1 MTTSLSQNNMTTE
14 QGEESRRSLLFRLPC
29 LTAICSSLLFYTIKA
44 ETYTTGIFF
53 TSAVLLSLL
62 IPLRY
67 RMSFAK
73 EIILAL
79 LFTGLAFILQGVD
92 SAPVT
97 PYAVK
102 EMQVFFYYCT
112 IFALS
117 GIIIKTYKVKSIT
130 DFYHAYILALLI
142 ACIALFYPVPDNTL
156 GMSILFLVFSFLS
169 IFLFNDFALMTYRNI
184 DTGTSYVNFRVI
196 PLLIVLPLLGIFSF
210 HIGGYLSD
218 NKVAVMEYMTR
229 QLSSLPIYSFPQV
242 SRLGTMDSIY
252 KSDRIV
258 MRVFTDDPGAEKLKG
273 RVYNHYDRGQWSTR
287 SENISIENIDEN
299 TVREL
304 FIESGKIFPMYA
316 QPEVRKLMTDKE
328 SYFNRQ
334 GYKLEFK
341 SNQMIFHPA
350 NSILLSGNFKNIM
363 LDSTG
368 NIESYPEAN
377 QYEIISLKNLESK
390 FRENQNPPTPD
401 DLVIPESIFPDFKAK
416 TLEVTG
422 DTDDVLK
429 KITTIEQYLQ
439 ENYKYK
445 LGISLK
451 TQNDPVYEFLINKRD
466 AHCEYFAS
474 AMTLMLRSI
483 DIPARYTV
491 GFVMNEYQKPDNCF
505 VVREKHAH
513 AWVQVFIEGKGWVE
527 FDPTPPSWQLDTKV
541 NIRTDW
547 LNYFSSKF
555 KNLYEHLKN
564 GSFREF
570 ISEIKTLAADLKEN
584 QSATSGIVLILSG
597 GILYLTRRKIMNL
610 FENILVSAE
619 RRRNSKNIEPED
631 PEVKQLLLI
640 LSEFDRYI
648 AGINL
653 KRPLNLTLL
662 EFADFIEKNITNPD
676 YKEKTGKL
684 LDFLKTYSSLRY
696 QCGKPENQDI
706 ELLRNKLE
714 AIWVDDA

>member
-1 MTTSLSQNNMTTE
+1 MVKRLFSRCTFRVKVMAVFMLAIMLLTCSFSYASESKSTGNTIAILPMTNIVRFQEADNVVVNRITE
-14 QGEESRRSLLFRLPC
+14 
-29 LTAICSSLLFYTIKA
+29 
-44 ETYTTGIFF
+44 
-53 TSAVLLSLL
+53 
-62 IPLRY
+62 
-67 RMSFAK
+67 
-73 EIILAL
+73 
-79 LFTGLAFILQGVD
+79 AFI
-92 SAPVT
+92 
-97 PYAVK
+97 
-102 EMQVFFYYCT
+102 
-112 IFALS
+112 
-117 GIIIKTYKVKSIT
+117 
-130 DFYHAYILALLI
+130 
-142 ACIALFYPVPDNTL
+142 
-156 GMSILFLVFSFLS
+156 
-169 IFLFNDFALMTYRNI
+169 RN
-184 DTGTSYVNFRVI
+184 GRFRVVERG
-196 PLLIVLPLLGIFSF
+196 LI
-210 HIGGYLSD
+210 
-218 NKVAVMEYMTR
+218 N
-229 QLSSLPIYSFPQV
+229 
-242 SRLGTMDSIY
+242 
-252 KSDRIV
+252 
-258 MRVFTDDPGAEKLKG
+258 
-273 RVYNHYDRGQWSTR
+273 N
-287 SENISIENIDEN
+287 
-299 TVREL
+299 
-304 FIESGKIFPMYA
+304 
-316 QPEVRKLMTDKE
+316 
-328 SYFNRQ
+328 
-334 GYKLEFK
+334 
-341 SNQMIFHPA
+341 
-350 NSILLSGNFKNIM
+350 
-363 LDSTG
+363 G

-390 FRENQNPPTPD
+390 FRENQNPPTLD
-401 DLVIPESIFPDFKAK
+401 DLVVPESIFPDFKAK
-416 TLEVTG
+416 TLEITG

-439 ENYKYK
+439 DNYKYK
-445 LGISLK
+445 LGISLN

-491 GFVMNEYQKPDNCF
+491 GFVMNEYRKPYNCF

-684 LDFLKTYSSLRY
+684 LDFLKTYSSVRY
-696 QCGKPENQDI
+696 QCRKPENQDI

-714 AIWVDDA
+714 AIWY